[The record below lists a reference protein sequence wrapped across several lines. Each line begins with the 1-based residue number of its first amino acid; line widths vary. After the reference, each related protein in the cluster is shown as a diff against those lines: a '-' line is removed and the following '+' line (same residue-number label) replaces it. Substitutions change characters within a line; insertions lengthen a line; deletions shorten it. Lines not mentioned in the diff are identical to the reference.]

1 MHDARQPLKQKA
13 GYKANGTAHI
23 FFPTGGFRVSRPLIQ
38 DPGCVF
44 KNLSNQQVCSH

>member
-23 FFPTGGFRVSRPLIQ
+23 FSFPFARTGSKKQ
-38 DPGCVF
+38 EEDTKQAPGP
-44 KNLSNQQVCSH
+44 SQ